1 MKLSNHRHL
10 FPIMRWRDALP
21 PIMQMFYGAVPIQK
35 QELLYVVGHVI
46 IWTAEKYDEVVEI
59 SNYMYIYILIS
70 NKNTQSR
77 RKVTKI

>member
-1 MKLSNHRHL
+1 
-10 FPIMRWRDALP
+10 
-21 PIMQMFYGAVPIQK
+21 MQMFYGAVPIQK